1 MLTDTLSVA
10 LVIPSYVLPL
20 QVLSAFLISLHKCH
34 SPKATFFKLTPLP
47 NAPPLQSLVGMIYF
61 LQIPKTP
68 GPSVLAFYHSLVL
81 AKQKENAPELQLSGG
96 EYRVHL
102 PFLYSYK
109 SENDQD
115 KLGKNW

>member
-1 MLTDTLSVA
+1 M
-10 LVIPSYVLPL
+10 
-20 QVLSAFLISLHKCH
+20 
-34 SPKATFFKLTPLP
+34 P
-47 NAPPLQSLVGMIYF
+47 NAPPLQSLLGMIYF
-61 LQIPKTP
+61 LQIPKIP
-68 GPSVLAFYHSLVL
+68 RHSVLAFHHSLVL

-109 SENDQD
+109 NENDQD